1 MNSKILQET
10 SLRYFLEVV
19 RCGSIAEAS
28 LKLNVASSAISRQIA
43 HLESKLNVLL
53 FERKTRGMKPT
64 SAGEILAAYA
74 LKLQLDSERVFNEIN
89 ALKGLDKGSIKIAC
103 STGFS
108 LDFLP
113 SIIAKFQADYPGIQ
127 VFLHADSG
135 KNVIKQLKDGTADIG
150 VTFNHVPQSDISVLH
165 RLNAP
170 IYCIVTPQ
178 HELADRKNITLPLLE
193 TVCLALPPRG
203 IVLRDVFDVR
213 CSHQGGVIE
222 PIFTSNTIS
231 AILSYVLAGGV
242 TLSTELVLKSYLNQN
257 LIKAIP
263 LKDNILNNSLSIEVC
278 KLSGRIL
285 PDAARVFL
293 EYLYDELAVPEMVT
307 EEQNT

>member
-1 MNSKILQET
+1 MNYKILQET

-28 LKLNVASSAISRQIA
+28 LKLSVASSAISRQIA
-43 HLESKLNVLL
+43 HLESNLNVLL
-53 FERKTRGMKPT
+53 FERTTRGMKPT

-113 SIIAKFQADYPGIQ
+113 SIITKFQADYPGIQ

-135 KNVIKQLKDGTADIG
+135 KNVIKQLKDGMADIG

-178 HELADRKNITLPLLE
+178 HELANRKSISLPLLA
-193 TVCLALPPRG
+193 TVRLALPPRG

-222 PIFTSNTIS
+222 PVFTSNTIS

-242 TLSTELVLKSYLNQN
+242 TLSTELVLKSYLKHNF
-257 LIKAIP
+257 IKAIP

-285 PDAARVFL
+285 PDAARIFL
-293 EYLYDELAVPEMVT
+293 EYLYDELAVSDVVADDREA
-307 EEQNT
+307 

>member
-1 MNSKILQET
+1 MSSKILQET

-28 LKLNVASSAISRQIA
+28 LKLNVASSAISRKIA
-43 HLESKLNVLL
+43 HLESNLNVLL
-53 FERKTRGMKPT
+53 FERKTHGMKPT
-64 SAGEILAAYA
+64 SAGEILAAYT
-74 LKLQLDSERVFNEIN
+74 LKLQLDSDRVFNEIN
-89 ALKGLDKGSIKIAC
+89 ALKGLSKGSIKIAC

-113 SIIAKFQADYPGIQ
+113 SIIAKFQSYYPDVQ

-150 VTFNHVPQSDISVLH
+150 VTFNHVSQSDISVLYSV
-165 RLNAP
+165 NAP
-170 IYCIVTPQ
+170 IYCFVTPQ
-178 HELADRKNITLPLLE
+178 HELANRKSITLPLLE
-193 TVCLALPPRG
+193 TVRLALPPCG

-213 CSHQGGVIE
+213 CSHQGGVIK

-231 AILSYVLAGGV
+231 AIVSYVLAGGV
-242 TLSTELVLKSYLNQN
+242 TLSTELVLKSYLSQN
-257 LIKAIP
+257 IIKAIP
-263 LKDNILNNSLSIEVC
+263 LKDNVLNNALSIEVC

-285 PDAARVFL
+285 PDVARVFL
-293 EYLYDELAVPEMVT
+293 EYLYDELAVPETMI
-307 EEQNT
+307 E

>member
-1 MNSKILQET
+1 MTAKILQET

-28 LKLNVASSAISRQIA
+28 VKLNVASSAISRQIA
-43 HLESKLNVLL
+43 HLESNLNVLL

-74 LKLQLDSERVFNEIN
+74 LKLQLDSERVYNEIN
-89 ALKGLDKGSIKIAC
+89 ALKGLDKGNIKISC

-113 SIIAKFQADYPGIQ
+113 TVIAKFQNDYSGIQ
-127 VFLHADSG
+127 VLLHADSG
-135 KNVIKQLKDGTADIG
+135 KNVIQQLKDGVADIG

-170 IYCIVTPQ
+170 IYLIVPPQ
-178 HELADRKNITLPLLE
+178 HELAERKSVSLPILS
-193 TVCLALPPRG
+193 TIRLALPPKG

-222 PIFTSNTIS
+222 PIFNSNAMS
-231 AILSYVLAGGV
+231 AILSYVLSGGA
-242 TLSTELVLKSYLNQN
+242 TLSTELVLKSYLNRGI
-257 LIKAIP
+257 LKAVP
-263 LKDNILNNSLSIEVC
+263 LKDNILNNALSIEVC

-285 PDAARVFL
+285 PDASRVFL
-293 EYLYDELAVPEMVT
+293 EYLYDALTADDSTIT
-307 EEQNT
+307 EQS

>member
-1 MNSKILQET
+1 MNYKILQET

-28 LKLNVASSAISRQIA
+28 LKLSVASSAISRQIA
-43 HLESKLNVLL
+43 HLESNLNVLL
-53 FERKTRGMKPT
+53 FERTTRGMKPT

-135 KNVIKQLKDGTADIG
+135 KNVIKQLKDGMADIG

-178 HELADRKNITLPLLE
+178 HELANRKSISLPLLA
-193 TVCLALPPRG
+193 TVRLALPPRG

-231 AILSYVLAGGV
+231 AILSYVLADGV
-242 TLSTELVLKSYLNQN
+242 TLSTELVLKSYLKHNF
-257 LIKAIP
+257 IKAIP

-285 PDAARVFL
+285 PDAARIFL
-293 EYLYDELAVPEMVT
+293 EYLYDELAVSDGVADDQEA
-307 EEQNT
+307 

>member
-1 MNSKILQET
+1 MYCCLSVQPVAWNQLRQEK
-10 SLRYFLEVV
+10 F
-19 RCGSIAEAS
+19 
-28 LKLNVASSAISRQIA
+28 
-43 HLESKLNVLL
+43 
-53 FERKTRGMKPT
+53 
-64 SAGEILAAYA
+64 AAYA

-135 KNVIKQLKDGTADIG
+135 KNVIKQLKDGMADIG

-178 HELADRKNITLPLLE
+178 HELANRKSISLPLLA
-193 TVCLALPPRG
+193 TVRLALPPRG

-242 TLSTELVLKSYLNQN
+242 TLSTELVLKSYLKHNF
-257 LIKAIP
+257 IKAIP

-285 PDAARVFL
+285 PDAARIF
-293 EYLYDELAVPEMVT
+293 
-307 EEQNT
+307 